1 MAGMEKGNDLRV
13 TARLW
18 QRLPEPAGEDD
29 NTGIDNLI
37 GRAELATFWDVN
49 PFNTVGV
56 TLRHGLSSGDSGSIR
71 LEWLKSFGDAPPSS
85 ANPNS
90 RTGLRFHVQLF
101 SGYGDSLVDFNR
113 KRNLLSVGLSLVDW

>member
-1 MAGMEKGNDLRV
+1 MN
-13 TARLW
+13 
-18 QRLPEPAGEDD
+18 PY
-29 NTGIDNLI
+29 NTLG
-37 GRAELATFWDVN
+37 A
-49 PFNTVGV
+49 
-56 TLRHGLSSGDSGSIR
+56 TLRHGLTNGDSGSIR

-113 KRNLLSVGLSLVDW
+113 KRNVLSVGLSLVDW